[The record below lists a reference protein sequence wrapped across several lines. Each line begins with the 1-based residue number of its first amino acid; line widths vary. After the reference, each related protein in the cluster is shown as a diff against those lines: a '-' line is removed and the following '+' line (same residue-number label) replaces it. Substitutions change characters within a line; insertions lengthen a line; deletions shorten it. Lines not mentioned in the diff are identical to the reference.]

1 MIHVKRPTKEQLREV
16 ANLFDAYRVF
26 YKKDPD
32 LEAAYQFLYERF
44 TKKES
49 IVFVAETKDELIG
62 FTQLYPLFSSTNLRP
77 LWLLNDLFVAGE
89 HRGNG
94 VSKLLLH
101 AAQEHCVLSQAQ
113 GIMLE
118 TEKTNLQGNALYPK
132 MNFVLDQA
140 HNFYFWNNPS
150 LSSSQ
155 SK

>member
-62 FTQLYPLFSSTNLRP
+62 FTQLYPPFFFHQFTALM
-77 LWLLNDLFVAGE
+77 VA
-89 HRGNG
+89 
-94 VSKLLLH
+94 
-101 AAQEHCVLSQAQ
+101 Q
-113 GIMLE
+113 
-118 TEKTNLQGNALYPK
+118 
-132 MNFVLDQA
+132 
-140 HNFYFWNNPS
+140 
-150 LSSSQ
+150 
-155 SK
+155 